1 MRFILYSMIVDA
13 IANLPA
19 YGLRSSGL
27 IVESTVFSTCAPML
41 GRMRGPML
49 GHLVG
54 AALSPACAR
63 SHVPAG
69 LYPLAAVGCIV
80 AAGPAV
86 VLFADQLWGRVGSR
100 GLARARVGPWG
111 RCFLT
116 PPKFQGRNPTIPTDP
131 RLDSG
136 WATGRATAARSIAA
150 SAISTP
156 IAGNRC
162 RQTVTFAANRVRGRN
177 TAPAS
182 SPRPRRLWC
191 WRGWRARRVLGVNCR
206 ALGRIQIGAAR
217 NRCSA
222 LAKVFFCS

>member
-63 SHVPAG
+63 SHFPAG

-136 WATGRATAARSIAA
+136 WATGHLSACPNGPAPRPAERRPRARAVHAA
-150 SAISTP
+150 AISCKKRP
-156 IAGNRC
+156 LPVPSSDC
-162 RQTVTFAANRVRGRN
+162 EPPQSEFGRELDN
-177 TAPAS
+177 
-182 SPRPRRLWC
+182 
-191 WRGWRARRVLGVNCR
+191 
-206 ALGRIQIGAAR
+206 
-217 NRCSA
+217 
-222 LAKVFFCS
+222 